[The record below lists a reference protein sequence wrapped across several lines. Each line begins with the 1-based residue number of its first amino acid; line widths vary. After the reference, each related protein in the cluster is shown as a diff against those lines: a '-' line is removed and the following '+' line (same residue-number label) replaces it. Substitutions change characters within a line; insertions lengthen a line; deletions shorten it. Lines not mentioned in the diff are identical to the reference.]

1 MVGEVIKKISEHES
15 FVLTSH
21 ARPDG
26 DAIGSVLACSQ
37 ILQALGKRAQ
47 IILSDGV
54 PVLYRRLPRAESVIQ
69 ASEVNGACEAAII
82 LECESLQ
89 RTRLRGLERPFLINI
104 DHHASGRPFAN
115 LNWIDPSACAT
126 AEMVYHLARRAGVK
140 ITADMAT
147 CLYTAVLTD
156 TGSFRFSG
164 TNHRTFALAEE
175 LVRCGADP
183 VRIGQAVYF
192 SNPIS
197 KTLLLGA
204 ALRNL
209 KRDGALAWMHVTRE
223 DMAACQA
230 SDEDCE
236 GLVNYALG
244 NAGIEVAAFFRELEN
259 GRFRVSLRSKG
270 AVNVAAVA
278 DELGGGGHECASGC
292 SVEGPLA
299 AAENLVLGKLR
310 CILSHASATHSPS

>member
-1 MVGEVIKKISEHES
+1 MVGEVIKKINEHES

-37 ILQALGKRAQ
+37 ILQSLGKQTQ
-47 IILSDGV
+47 IVLSDGV
-54 PVLYRRLPRAESVIQ
+54 PVLYRRLPWADSVIQ
-69 ASEVNGACEAAII
+69 ASEINGRGEAAII
-82 LECESLQ
+82 LECDSLQ
-89 RTRLRGLERPFLINI
+89 RTRLRGLERRFLINI

-126 AEMVYHLARRAGVK
+126 AEMIFQLARKAGVK
-140 ITADMAT
+140 ITPDIAT
-147 CLYTAVLTD
+147 CLYTAVVTD
-156 TGSFRFSG
+156 TGSFRFAG
-164 TNHRTFALAEE
+164 TNQRTFALAEE
-175 LVRCGADP
+175 LVRSGADP
-183 VRIGQAVYF
+183 VRVGQAVYF

-209 KRDGALAWMHVTRE
+209 KRDGVLAWMHVTRE
-223 DMAACQA
+223 DMSNCQA
-230 SDEDCE
+230 ADEDCE

-292 SVEGPLA
+292 SVEGPLP
-299 AAENLVLGKLR
+299 AAEEFVLGKLR
-310 CILSHASATHSPS
+310 CAIARVSSTQPHS

>member
-1 MVGEVIKKISEHES
+1 MVGEVIKKINEHES

-26 DAIGSVLACSQ
+26 DAIGSVLACYQ
-37 ILQALGKRAQ
+37 ILQALGKQ
-47 IILSDGV
+47 VNVILSDGV
-54 PVLYRRLPRAESVIQ
+54 PLLYRRLPRADAVIQ
-69 ASEVNGACEAAII
+69 ASEIKGRCEAAII

-89 RTRLRGLERPFLINI
+89 RTRLRGLEHPFLINI

-126 AEMVYHLARRAGVK
+126 AEMIYELASKAGVK
-140 ITADMAT
+140 ITPDMAT

-183 VRIGQAVYF
+183 VKIGQAVYF

-209 KRDGALAWMHVTRE
+209 KRDGLLAWMHVTRE
-223 DMAACQA
+223 DMARCQA
-230 SDEDCE
+230 AEEDCE

-244 NAGIEVAAFFRELEN
+244 IAGIEAAAFFRELEK

-270 AVNVAAVA
+270 AIDVAAVA

-292 SVEGPLA
+292 SVDGPLP
-299 AAENLVLGKLR
+299 AAEKLVLGKLR
-310 CILSHASATHSPS
+310 YALLRVSSSQHPS